1 MELTSELDQHAG
13 AGDEIDIDLDLTG
26 DNPQDG
32 EDEFM
37 GEEGMNALADS
48 ISVDGQE
55 SHAANDDEMADDSYA
70 QGHVGEGSSERDEDI
85 EDAEY
90 TGPELGEDTSI
101 GPDTDHLNEQSE
113 ELFTTYEEIIGNQNQ
128 EQDYQEQEYSEQEHH
143 EVPTT
148 PEAESGTTESVIP
161 DGHTGLVIANHDV
174 VEVATR
180 EASDRYDVELS
191 KEATVHGGAAVQTS
205 KPSDSERLNTPEA
218 RPELLGEE
226 VLPVSLDKEFVAQL
240 TVEGSHTQE
249 EDPLDSP
256 AHVHPVILDYEGD
269 EMFLFPPIDQSG
281 DHAATFLLPDE
292 QLAYSPIGH
301 LFEACRAVLKG
312 SLSEQDEL
320 TINIDDL
327 DIHINESTTKSANT
341 RLSEVIDIYVRLQQN
356 DGLENPPPLYMN
368 LTSENRFSR
377 RLDVLRNASI
387 EGKGLSQLKS
397 SPETE
402 SAQQHSVEGDIDPS
416 SHTVVLSSN
425 DNYASEQQPGDETEE
440 SLYHYKTQRNM
451 LPSESTTLMTDPAA
465 QRTHSYPITDVSH
478 EDYHRTEPQRGS
490 DNRPPK
496 RRISDTFS
504 SEAAGSKEPLEPVQP
519 TIGGSE
525 LQKAEVPI
533 VDEGD
538 FIDYEDVEELE
549 TGASSGSST
558 LRGDAIDVNAVQDRP
573 VQEKPIEPEDQ
584 EHLSPHRDQQNFVV
598 AGEFLNDL
606 VDEKATSD
614 VGVSV
619 EEEEEETNLAEI
631 LSQDSDDKAHSL
643 SVQNNEEGET
653 PYDYQDAGIPK
664 TKLPPKVH
672 TDNKHLEASAQYEDD
687 AGPYR
692 HDTYKHHDT
701 LHEHQDHTGGESYA
715 VADANSKGGEIEDY
729 SSMHPSKSEYSR
741 SERIF
746 RDNDQGRASDLEAEY
761 ELEEAD
767 RLLAS
772 DDIDHVPQPPEA
784 ENTQPSL
791 FVDESAKTRED
802 DDEITYEDEEDD
814 TEFPHQPADAEH
826 NVATSPGPLKR
837 ARSFHEDDDT
847 LEEELQ
853 GAKRVRSG

>member
-327 DIHINESTTKSANT
+327 DIHINEVSKNVHKNSFVA
-341 RLSEVIDIYVRLQQN
+341 YVSSRQQN
-356 DGLENPPPLYMN
+356 PQIQGSLKS
-368 LTSENRFSR
+368 LTSMFVCN
-377 RLDVLRNASI
+377 
-387 EGKGLSQLKS
+387 
-397 SPETE
+397 
-402 SAQQHSVEGDIDPS
+402 
-416 SHTVVLSSN
+416 
-425 DNYASEQQPGDETEE
+425 
-440 SLYHYKTQRNM
+440 KTM
-451 LPSESTTLMTDPAA
+451 D
-465 QRTHSYPITDVSH
+465 
-478 EDYHRTEPQRGS
+478 
-490 DNRPPK
+490 
-496 RRISDTFS
+496 
-504 SEAAGSKEPLEPVQP
+504 
-519 TIGGSE
+519 
-525 LQKAEVPI
+525 
-533 VDEGD
+533 
-538 FIDYEDVEELE
+538 
-549 TGASSGSST
+549 
-558 LRGDAIDVNAVQDRP
+558 
-573 VQEKPIEPEDQ
+573 
-584 EHLSPHRDQQNFVV
+584 
-598 AGEFLNDL
+598 
-606 VDEKATSD
+606 
-614 VGVSV
+614 
-619 EEEEEETNLAEI
+619 
-631 LSQDSDDKAHSL
+631 
-643 SVQNNEEGET
+643 
-653 PYDYQDAGIPK
+653 
-664 TKLPPKVH
+664 
-672 TDNKHLEASAQYEDD
+672 
-687 AGPYR
+687 
-692 HDTYKHHDT
+692 
-701 LHEHQDHTGGESYA
+701 
-715 VADANSKGGEIEDY
+715 
-729 SSMHPSKSEYSR
+729 
-741 SERIF
+741 
-746 RDNDQGRASDLEAEY
+746 
-761 ELEEAD
+761 
-767 RLLAS
+767 
-772 DDIDHVPQPPEA
+772 
-784 ENTQPSL
+784 
-791 FVDESAKTRED
+791 
-802 DDEITYEDEEDD
+802 
-814 TEFPHQPADAEH
+814 
-826 NVATSPGPLKR
+826 
-837 ARSFHEDDDT
+837 
-847 LEEELQ
+847 
-853 GAKRVRSG
+853 